1 MKQRKCIWVV
11 SDGRPGHF
19 NQSKGVVAL
28 LTKQFDCDVYWLEMT
43 LRMGVFRR
51 LLRLLINTTCRVL
64 PVSLLRI
71 FYRFDDLPRQ
81 EPDLLV
87 GAGGK
92 ISFALAWL
100 SRAIDAPAVFSGSLR
115 GLAPRHFSLVLTIDP
130 RHAGPKTL
138 VLDVAPMFIDIAV
151 QEQSA
156 KSLRQKLC
164 MDKQPLWLLLIGGD
178 GAGYEYSAA
187 DWRRLAAEANDLAR
201 DYGARWLVSTSRRTG
216 AEAEGLLRESL
227 SNDLVVDA
235 VWWNSSPRKIMQAY
249 VGAAETVFCTVD
261 SLSMMTEVI
270 LSGHVAIAWSPR
282 ISQPS
287 ADYLAALWRLK
298 NKSLLVCENNLRQG
312 YLKLMK
318 QPPNAIDFC
327 LLEQRL
333 TSIIDAKLLQ

>member
-11 SDGRPGHF
+11 SDRKPGHF

-43 LRMGVFRR
+43 LRIGVFRR
-51 LLRLLINTTCRVL
+51 LLRLLINTSWRAL
-64 PVSLLRI
+64 PVRLLRI
-71 FYRFDDLPRQ
+71 FYRFDELPRQ

-100 SRAIDAPAVFSGSLR
+100 SRTIDAPAVFSGSLR
-115 GLAPRHFSLVLTIDP
+115 GLAPRHFALVLSIEP
-130 RHAGPKTL
+130 RHAGPNTL
-138 VLDVAPMFIDIAV
+138 VLDVAPMPIDIAA
-151 QEQSA
+151 QEKSA
-156 KSLRQKLC
+156 KKLRQKLC
-164 MDKQPLWLLLIGGD
+164 VGEQPLWLLLIGGD
-178 GAGYEYSAA
+178 GAGYEYSSD

-201 DYGARWLVSTSRRTG
+201 EYGARWLVSTSRRTG
-216 AEAEGLLRESL
+216 AVAEELLRESL

-235 VWWNSSPRKIMQAY
+235 VWWSSNPRKIMQAY

-261 SLSMMTEVI
+261 SLSMLTEVI
-270 LSGHVAIAWSPR
+270 LGGHVAIAWAPR

-287 ADYLAALWRLK
+287 ADYLAALWRLE
-298 NKSLLVCENNLRQG
+298 NKSLLVCESNLRQG

-318 QPPNAIDFC
+318 QPLGAIDFC
-327 LLEQRL
+327 LLENRL
-333 TSIIDAKLLQ
+333 ASIIDAKLVQ